1 MANIKRISSKLLQTN
16 DQNHKREKVM
26 KQLFL
31 TFLFFGIAA
40 SAQEIISKEFTYNE
54 FLGYVKKYHPLV
66 KNANLNI
73 DAAQASLMM
82 ARGGFDP
89 KIEVDFSQKQ
99 FKDQEYYS
107 ILNSS
112 FKIPTWYGVEIKAG
126 FDNNEGIYLNPENKT
141 PNQGLTSLGISV
153 PLGQG
158 LFINQRMADVRKAKI
173 QVQLSQSERK
183 LQAIV
188 VLYDASL
195 AYFNWKKTFDE
206 FLLYE
211 EYKTN
216 AQIRFKGI
224 RSLIQQGDKPA
235 IDSIEAGIIVKN
247 RLLNLEDAKLK
258 LTKTKL
264 ELSNF
269 LWLENNIPLE
279 LADEIIPEK
288 QLEFTIQESL
298 KTNDLL
304 NTDFSIT
311 NHPKINAL
319 QSKIDMLNVEK
330 KLKANML
337 LPKIDVGYSYLS
349 EEPSYFNNYQFEDYK
364 IGLDFYFPLFL
375 RKERGSLKLAKY
387 KVQETEFTLNLEKV
401 QLANKINA
409 QKTEIESLSK
419 QKELI
424 KGLVLDNLTMLNSEE
439 RLFSFGESSLFLI
452 NTREN
457 NVVSAQLSKIALEN
471 RFYISN
477 SELFKIMANPD

>member
-1 MANIKRISSKLLQTN
+1 
-16 DQNHKREKVM
+16 M

-31 TFLFFGIAA
+31 VFLFFGL
-40 SAQEIISKEFTYNE
+40 SVGAQEKISNELTYTE

-66 KNANLNI
+66 KNANLEI
-73 DAAQASLMM
+73 SKSQANLMM

-89 KIEVDFSQKQ
+89 KIEVDFSEKQ
-99 FKDQEYYS
+99 FKGSEYYS

-112 FKIPTWYGVEIKAG
+112 FKIPTWYGIEIKAG
-126 FDNNEGIYLNPENKT
+126 FDNSEGVYLNPQNT
-141 PNQGLTSLGISV
+141 LPNQGLTSLGVTI

-158 LFINQRMADVRKAKI
+158 LFINQRMADVRKAKMQI
-173 QVQLSQSERK
+173 QLSQAERK

-195 AYFNWKKTFDE
+195 AYFNWKKNFNE
-206 FLLYE
+206 VALYQ
-211 EYKTN
+211 EYNRN

-224 RSLIQQGDKPA
+224 QSLIIQGDKPS
-235 IDSIEAGIIVKN
+235 IDSVEAGIIVKN
-247 RLLNLEDAKLK
+247 RKLSLEDSNLK
-258 LTKTKL
+258 LAKAKL
-264 ELSNF
+264 ELATF

-279 LADEIIPEK
+279 LSDTLIPEI

-304 NTDFSIT
+304 NSDFSIT

-319 QSKIDMLNVEK
+319 QSKIDMLNVER

-337 LPKIDVGYSYLS
+337 LPKIDVGYSYIS
-349 EEPSYFNNYQFEDYK
+349 EPSYIDNYQFEDYK

-387 KVQETEFTLNLEKV
+387 KVQESEFVLDLEKV
-401 QLANKINA
+401 QLTNKINA
-409 QKTEIESLSK
+409 QKLEIQSLLR
-419 QKELI
+419 QQELI
-424 KGLVLDNLTMLNSEE
+424 KDLVQDNLMMLNSEE

-452 NTREN
+452 NIREN
-457 NVVSAQLSKIALEN
+457 NLVLAQLSKIALEN

-477 SELFKIMANPD
+477 SDLFKIMANPD

>member
-1 MANIKRISSKLLQTN
+1 
-16 DQNHKREKVM
+16 M

-31 TFLFFGIAA
+31 AFLFFGITA
-40 SAQEIISKEFTYNE
+40 SAQEIASKEFTYNE

-73 DAAQASLMM
+73 DVAQANLML

-126 FDNNEGIYLNPENKT
+126 FDNNEGVYLNPENRT
-141 PNQGLTSLGISV
+141 PNTGLTSLGISV

-183 LQAIV
+183 LQAII

-206 FLLYE
+206 VLLYE
-211 EYKTN
+211 EYNTN

-224 RSLIQQGDKPA
+224 QSLIQQGDKPA

-247 RLLNLEDAKLK
+247 RLLNLEDANLK
-258 LTKTKL
+258 LAKAKL

-279 LADEIIPEK
+279 LADELFPEK
-288 QLEFTIQESL
+288 LLEFTIQESL

-304 NTDFSIT
+304 NSDFSII

-319 QSKIDMLNVEK
+319 ESKIEILNVERR
-330 KLKANML
+330 LKANML

-349 EEPSYFNNYQFEDYK
+349 EPSYFNNYQFEDYK

-387 KVQETEFTLNLEKV
+387 KIQETEFTLSLEKV

-409 QKTEIESLSK
+409 QKTEIESLFK
-419 QKELI
+419 QKALI
-424 KGLVLDNLTMLNSEE
+424 KGLVTDNLTMLNSEE

-457 NVVSAQLSKIALEN
+457 NVVIAQLSKIALEN

>member
-1 MANIKRISSKLLQTN
+1 
-16 DQNHKREKVM
+16 M

-31 TFLFFGIAA
+31 AFLFLGFAA
-40 SAQEIISKEFTYNE
+40 TAQDITSKEFTYTE

-66 KNANLNI
+66 KNANLEINK
-73 DAAQASLMM
+73 AQANLMM

-89 KIEVDFSQKQ
+89 KIEVDFSKKQ
-99 FKDQEYYS
+99 FKDKEYYS

-112 FKIPTWYGVEIKAG
+112 FKIPTWYGIEIKAG
-126 FDNNEGIYLNPENKT
+126 FDNSEGVYLNPQNT
-141 PNQGLTSLGISV
+141 LPNQGLTSLGVTV

-158 LFINQRMADVRKAKI
+158 LFINQRMADVRKAKM
-173 QVQLSQSERK
+173 QMQLSQSERK
-183 LQAIV
+183 LQAIA

-195 AYFNWKKTFDE
+195 AYFNWKKNFNE
-206 FLLYE
+206 VQLYQ
-211 EYKTN
+211 EYNNN

-224 RSLIQQGDKPA
+224 QSLIKQGDKPA
-235 IDSIEAGIIVKN
+235 IDSVEAGIIVKN
-247 RLLNLEDAKLK
+247 RKLSLEDSNLK
-258 LTKTKL
+258 LAKAKL
-264 ELSNF
+264 ELANF

-279 LADEIIPEK
+279 LSDELIPET

-337 LPKIDVGYSYLS
+337 LPKIDVGYSYIS
-349 EEPSYFNNYQFEDYK
+349 EPSYIDNYQFEDYK

-387 KVQETEFTLNLEKV
+387 KVQESEFTLDLEKV
-401 QLANKINA
+401 QLTNKINA
-409 QKTEIESLSK
+409 QKIEIESLLR

-424 KGLVLDNLTMLNSEE
+424 KGLVEDNLTMLSSEE

-457 NVVSAQLSKIALEN
+457 NLVSAQLSKIALEN
-471 RFYISN
+471 RFYVSN